1 MTDKKD
7 ETPGAADHG
16 VILRASNGDVIRYEA
31 SGLSLRL
38 SDRVIADIA
47 ARLEEQGFRSV
58 GFTSETAGEADAEV
72 AAIPEN
78 IDAWNIRQDGAWLS
92 FTADLPGKQGPR
104 GFRREVT
111 GGAIIADAP
120 GPLLGLLSIGG
131 ARAALAS
138 QRGCDFPHHVFA
150 PADDIGAVGHAG
162 EGKAT
167 RQHRMQPLT
176 EMTHE
181 ALVAERLLAHA
192 RATKG
197 AMPLFYVRAE
207 TDASADAAA
216 LAGGDA
222 LANFTDAARNFV
234 AAAEHLDKRPKLL
247 AVCLDFALEDVSG
260 DAAAYR
266 DGVIALMDRITAE
279 LGRLGLPPPIYIAAF
294 ECGTWDI
301 VAGAVIEGQW
311 ELAWNHAA
319 HDLNIV
325 LPGYMLELDQNGRL
339 TEAARDLRAAMSA
352 EALSVLSQGGHWS
365 CPVLH
370 LAERDGKV
378 IRVTAQGEGALEI
391 DKDDPFGAGKLAGFR
406 LDGVEN
412 GAAITKVAIDPKDK
426 RAVLLTCS
434 KVPEGADLQVTY
446 AFGAEPVKGPFPAN
460 CGALR
465 DTFEPALAAPDDDPA
480 LRAGLKRWALP
491 ARLKLR

>member
-7 ETPGAADHG
+7 ETPEAAEHG
-16 VILRASNGDVIRYEA
+16 VILRASNGDVIRYEP

-47 ARLEEQGFRSV
+47 ARLEQQGFRHV
-58 GFTSETAGEADAEV
+58 GAASETAVESEAEI
-72 AAIPEN
+72 AAFPDD
-78 IDAWNIRQDGAWLS
+78 IDAWDIRRDGDWLS
-92 FTADLPGKQGPR
+92 FTADLPGKQGVR
-104 GFRREVT
+104 GFRREVA

-138 QRGCDFPHHVFA
+138 QRACDFPHHVFA

-162 EGKAT
+162 EGQAT
-167 RQHRMQPLT
+167 RQQRMQPLT

-197 AMPLFYVRAE
+197 AMPLFFVRAE
-207 TDASADAAA
+207 TDTSADAAT
-216 LAGGDA
+216 LGNGDA
-222 LANFTDAARNFV
+222 LANFIEAARNFV
-234 AAAEHLDKRPKLL
+234 AAAEHLGKRPKLL
-247 AVCLDFALEDVSG
+247 AVCLDFALEDVAG
-260 DAAAYR
+260 DATAYR
-266 DGVIALMDRITAE
+266 DGVIALMDRITGA
-279 LGRLGLPPPIYIAAF
+279 LGKLGLPPPVYLAVF

-301 VAGAVIEGQW
+301 VSGAAIEGQW

-319 HDLNIV
+319 HDLSITM
-325 LPGYMLELDQNGRL
+325 PGYMLELDENGRL
-339 TEAARDLRAAMSA
+339 TDAARSLRAAMSA
-352 EALSVLSQGGHWS
+352 EALSVLSQGGTWS

-370 LAERDGKV
+370 LAEREGKV
-378 IRVTAQGEGALEI
+378 IRVTAQGEGALVI

-412 GAAITKVAIDPKDK
+412 GAAITKVAVDAKDK

-434 KVPEGADLQVTY
+434 KEPEGADLHVTY
-446 AFGAEPVKGPFPAN
+446 AVGADPVKGPYPAN

-465 DTFEPALAAPDDDPA
+465 DTFEPALSAPDDDPA
-480 LRAGLKRWALP
+480 LRARMKRWALP